1 MRRIVSIFAILLM
14 AAAAA
19 PRLQAQTAHAA
30 PLSVL
35 DVAVQ
40 QHVDTTAADREA
52 VLRVLRN
59 ADVKAVAER
68 AGIDL
73 RRANS
78 AVSTLHGDDLAR
90 VAAQARQVEN
100 ALAGGAT
107 QAQWWA
113 FVHTWH
119 RDHSTDPARRRV
131 DLSRV

>member
-1 MRRIVSIFAILLM
+1 MRLVPLAAILFT

-19 PRLQAQTAHAA
+19 PPLQAQTAHAA
-30 PLSVL
+30 PLSAL

-59 ADVKAVAER
+59 SDVKAVAGR

-73 RRANS
+73 RRAGG
-78 AVSTLHGDDLAR
+78 AVSTLQGEDLAR

-107 QAQWWA
+107 PGQWA
-113 FVHTWH
+113 FYLLGIAIIPLILLV
-119 RDHSTDPARRRV
+119 V
-131 DLSRV
+131 VLI